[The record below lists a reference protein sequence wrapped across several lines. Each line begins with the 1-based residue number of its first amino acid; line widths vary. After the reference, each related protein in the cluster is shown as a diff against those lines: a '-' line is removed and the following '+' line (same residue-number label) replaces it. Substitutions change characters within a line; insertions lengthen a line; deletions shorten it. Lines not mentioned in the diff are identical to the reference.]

1 MYYYY
6 SQLHIKKK
14 LLYIYD
20 IFHWF
25 VSMRLSALHPSTC
38 VQRIRRALTR
48 GHDTPLRALPA
59 TLSGACAQWHAVA
72 RSRAE
77 HTVYIH
83 RPEQ

>member
-1 MYYYY
+1 MYYYH
-6 SQLHIKKK
+6 SQLDIKKK

-20 IFHWF
+20 IFHLF
-25 VSMRLSALHPSTC
+25 VLMRLSALHPSTR

-59 TLSGACAQWHAVA
+59 TLSVACTQWHTAEQ
-72 RSRAE
+72 SRAE

-83 RPEQ
+83 KPEQ